1 MTADQHR
8 VVVNQHGHFSL
19 WPVVGAPPAGW
30 RDTGFTG
37 DRQACLDQVAREWT
51 EIHPS
56 PLSPAPP
63 DGVEARV
70 DPHRCAARGRWV
82 PLPDL
87 PVHAL
92 IRARNLADPQAVA
105 LRTGDRVVTRGELDV
120 RSRRWS
126 AELVRRGAR
135 RHRPLAMLLPRSIE
149 AVVAI
154 VAILDSGAG
163 YLPLPWTDPADRVR
177 QVLADAGDP
186 PVLTVDASDER
197 LRGYPG
203 PVVTVGQ
210 LDTAADP
217 DPSPPS
223 PAGTVDTAGPD
234 GALRCSGADLAFVMY
249 TSGTTGRPK
258 GVRGLHRQLVNYVS
272 WCAEEFAMAPGERAV
287 LHAPLHFVGSV
298 MSVFTPLTAGW
309 ELTVVPEPTEFGDLI
324 KATAAAPCGFLKITP
339 SHVRAM
345 TALGGVDGIARQVMI
360 TSETLYLTPEL
371 HRWMADSP
379 GTRFANQ
386 YGMSETCGGTW
397 WWIPADTPPGQR
409 VPVGR
414 PIHNSQTYVLG
425 VDGQPVPFGEIGELH
440 MAGAV
445 ISDGY
450 HGGPALTAERWVPHP
465 WGATGERLLR
475 TGDLAR
481 MAPDGT
487 VEIVGRADRQVKVRG
502 HRVEL
507 PTVEDA
513 LRRCPGVSEAVVVGA
528 GDGAGTQL
536 VAYVRPTGAPV
547 PVAELR
553 RQAARLLPEAAVP
566 ARIVYLATY
575 PMTPNGKV
583 DQQRLADVE
592 PLRPPVGVEF
602 VAPGS
607 PVEQT
612 LSRILAEV
620 LDLDSVGVLDDFFD
634 LGGDSLRVVEATTR
648 IEEALDVDLAI
659 GDLFDHPTVRAL
671 AGHLASRSD
680 GDQR

>member
-8 VVVNQHGHFSL
+8 VVVNADGHFSL
-19 WPVVGAPPAGW
+19 WPADAVPPAGW

-51 EIHPS
+51 EIRPS
-56 PLSPAPP
+56 PPP
-63 DGVEARV
+63 PPPPHGVQAWV
-70 DPHRCAARGRWV
+70 DPHRSAARGPWV

-92 IRARNLADPQAVA
+92 IRARNLSDPQAVA
-105 LRTGDRVVTRGELDV
+105 LRTGERVVTRGELDA
-120 RSRRWS
+120 RSRHWS
-126 AELVRRGAR
+126 AGLVRNGAR
-135 RHRPLAMLLPRSIE
+135 RNRPLAMLLPRSIE

-163 YLPLPWTDPADRVR
+163 YLPLPWTDPADRIR

-186 PVLTVDASDER
+186 PLLTVDATDER

-203 PVVTVGQ
+203 PVVTVDQ
-210 LDTAADP
+210 LDTTDP
-217 DPSPPS
+217 DPSPP
-223 PAGTVDTAGPD
+223 D
-234 GALRCSGADLAFVMY
+234 GADGSAAAVRGESGDLAFVMY

-272 WCAEEFAMAPGERAV
+272 WCAGEFAVAPGERAI

-324 KATAAAPCGFLKITP
+324 KATAAGPCGFFKITP

-371 HRWMADSP
+371 RRWMANSP
-379 GTRFANQ
+379 GARFANQ

-397 WWIPADTPPGQR
+397 WWIPADSPPGQR

-425 VDGQPVPFGEIGELH
+425 SDGQPVPFGEIGELH
-440 MAGAV
+440 LAGAV
-445 ISDGY
+445 TSDGY
-450 HGGPALTAERWVPHP
+450 HGQPALTAERWVPHP
-465 WGATGERLLR
+465 WGTPGERLLR

-481 MAPDGT
+481 MTPDGT

-528 GDGAGTQL
+528 GDGIGTQL
-536 VAYVRPTGAPV
+536 VAYVRPTGAPA

-553 RQAARLLPEAAVP
+553 RQVARLLPEAAVP

-583 DQQRLADVE
+583 DQQRLADAE

-602 VAPGS
+602 VEPAS
-607 PVEQT
+607 PVERT
-612 LSRILAEV
+612 LARILAEV
-620 LDLDSVGVLDDFFD
+620 LDLDTVGVLDDFFE

-671 AGHLASRSD
+671 AGHLAGRSD
-680 GDQR
+680 SGQR